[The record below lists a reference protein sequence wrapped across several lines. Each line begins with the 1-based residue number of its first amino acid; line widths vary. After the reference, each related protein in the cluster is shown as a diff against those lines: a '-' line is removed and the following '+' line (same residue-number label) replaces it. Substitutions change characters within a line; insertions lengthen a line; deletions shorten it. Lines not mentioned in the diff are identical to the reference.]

1 METKFSKSWKEFKES
16 EDGQSALNLETLK
29 NLTDPKYLENR
40 LHTAFSAGYNA
51 NIPLDGLVMP
61 LADLEKL
68 RLEFEKKFTYGGI
81 TGIAAFQNA
90 NPVEVWEFFI
100 TRLPKII
107 KSA

>member
-1 METKFSKSWKEFKES
+1 MENIHKKEKDS
-16 EDGQSALNLETLK
+16 EVGVEK
-29 NLTDPKYLENR
+29 
-40 LHTAFSAGYNA
+40 
-51 NIPLDGLVMP
+51 LVMP

-68 RLEFEKKFTYGGI
+68 RLEYEKKFTYGGI

-100 TRLPKII
+100 TELPKII